1 MNTLPH
7 PTQLDSTQPSKT
19 IEMPSKKTSN
29 SDEQPSGKDHITWT
43 PEKDCQTDLSQ
54 LMGLIQLSHLNLL
67 NWTCSRLGGW
77 FDERW
82 DCREIL
88 LKVVVDVQRD

>member
-1 MNTLPH
+1 MNTLLH

-29 SDEQPSGKDHITWT
+29 SDEKPAGKDYITWT

-54 LMGLIQLSHLNLL
+54 SMGLIQLSHLNCL
-67 NWTCSRLGGW
+67 NWTCSRSGGQ

-88 LKVVVDVQRD
+88 LRLVVA

>member
-7 PTQLDSTQPSKT
+7 STQPSKA

-29 SDEQPSGKDHITWT
+29 SDYKPSGKDHITWT
-43 PEKDCQTDLSQ
+43 PEKDPRTDLSQ
-54 LMGLIQLSHLNLL
+54 LMGLIQLSHPNRL
-67 NWTCSRLGGW
+67 NWTCSRSGGW

-82 DCREIL
+82 DFREIL
-88 LKVVVDVQRD
+88 LRVVVDVRRD

>member
-1 MNTLPH
+1 MNTLLH

-19 IEMPSKKTSN
+19 IQMPSKKTSN
-29 SDEQPSGKDHITWT
+29 KKDRR
-43 PEKDCQTDLSQ
+43 TDLSRS
-54 LMGLIQLSHLNLL
+54 MGLIQLSHPNRL
-67 NWTCSRLGGW
+67 NWACSRSGGQ

-88 LKVVVDVQRD
+88 LRVVVDVRTD

>member
-7 PTQLDSTQPSKT
+7 PTQLNSTQPSKT
-19 IEMPSKKTSN
+19 IEMPSKKTLN
-29 SDEQPSGKDHITWT
+29 SDEKPAGKDHITCT
-43 PEKDCQTDLSQ
+43 LEKDHRTDLSW
-54 LMGLIQLSHLNLL
+54 LMGLIQLSHSNHL
-67 NWTCSRLGGW
+67 NWTCSRLGAR

-88 LKVVVDVQRD
+88 LRVVVDVQRD